1 MTFKIFNRTLS
12 FNFRNGIGVDLE
24 FSRGRA
30 IWVSREFNPTGITGV
45 EAAVFNGVT
54 LLFPFI
60 IICFGL
66 CYTTEEPE

>member
-24 FSRGRA
+24 FSQGRA
-30 IWVSREFNPTGITGV
+30 IWVSRELNSTGV

-66 CYTTEEPE
+66 CYTTEDQE

>member
-24 FSRGRA
+24 FSQGRA
-30 IWVSREFNPTGITGV
+30 IWVSREVNSTGV

-66 CYTTEEPE
+66 CYTTEEPQ

>member
-1 MTFKIFNRTLS
+1 MTCKIFNRTLS

-24 FSRGRA
+24 FSQGRA
-30 IWVSREFNPTGITGV
+30 IWVSREFNSPGI

-66 CYTTEEPE
+66 CYTTEDPE

>member
-24 FSRGRA
+24 FSQGRA
-30 IWVSREFNPTGITGV
+30 IWVSREVNSTGV

-66 CYTTEEPE
+66 CYTTEDQE

>member
-1 MTFKIFNRTLS
+1 MTCKIFNRTLS

-24 FSRGRA
+24 FSQGRA
-30 IWVSREFNPTGITGV
+30 IWVSREFNSTGV

>member
-1 MTFKIFNRTLS
+1 MTCKIFNRTLS

-30 IWVSREFNPTGITGV
+30 IWVSREFNSTGV

-66 CYTTEEPE
+66 CYTTEDQE

>member
-1 MTFKIFNRTLS
+1 MTCKIFNRTLS

-30 IWVSREFNPTGITGV
+30 IWVSREFNSTGV

-66 CYTTEEPE
+66 CYTTEDSE